1 MPSTVAKKKIIKRE
15 LAELKLALA
24 KKRQKLERKKIEN
37 RADLEDARIKM
48 QSRLREQ
55 EAVAQAKT
63 RKLET
68 KISELEEKITAE
80 KKQLFKVIAIEQH
93 EAIDH
98 LETYLEEVDHKY
110 ANLRGFW
117 KTIKKEFRDM
127 IRNNR
132 KLRK

>member
-24 KKRQKLERKKIEN
+24 KKRQKLERKKTEN